1 MNTWIRR
8 ISGLLPVLIVA
19 VVATGCAGP
28 GTIVPGTTTADEL
41 AGRMGRPTEIRPAP
55 GGGEYR
61 DYAYGPAG
69 FETWRFHVAQG
80 RVSSVTQLL
89 TLERLYRIVPG
100 QTTMDQTRDLLGS
113 PHPRNISQHPLSG
126 ETTWEYR
133 VELQPTPV
141 RGMYIVRFDSRGI
154 AAGIHVLQESSSD
167 SGKSQGGGG
176 P

>member
-1 MNTWIRR
+1 MRNRLFHIC
-8 ISGLLPVLIVA
+8 A
-19 VVATGCAGP
+19 VMLVILAAGCASP
-28 GTIVPGTTTADEL
+28 GAITPNTTTADEL
-41 AGRMGRPTEIRPAP
+41 SRQLGKPTEVRQSPQ
-55 GGGEYR
+55 GGEYR

-89 TLERLYRIVPG
+89 TLDRLYRVVPG
-100 QTTMDQTRDLLGS
+100 QTTMEQVRDLLGS

-126 ETTWEYR
+126 ETSWEWR

-154 AAGIHVLQESSSD
+154 AAGVHVLQDSTSD
-167 SGKSQGGGG
+167 SGNANLGGG